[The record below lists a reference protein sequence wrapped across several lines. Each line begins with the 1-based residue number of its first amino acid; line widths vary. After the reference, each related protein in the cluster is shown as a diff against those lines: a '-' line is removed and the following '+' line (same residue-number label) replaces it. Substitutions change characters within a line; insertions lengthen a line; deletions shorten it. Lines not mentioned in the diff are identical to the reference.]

1 MRNYEKQRGGLRR
14 NLYRNNALRVLGDT
28 RLHLFRMEYD
38 DSTDHLRFWYVGLA
52 HDLQRPA
59 GALTADFYQYAEN
72 YMRHVEEEDEEDK
85 DESSPFLTRSKAK
98 TLSDVKVKMGMDEVV
113 DEFVPEHEE
122 DANESQG
129 NRRKRTRVA
138 EEEDLV
144 ISKKSKE

>member
-14 NLYRNNALRVLGDT
+14 NLYRNNALRILGDT

-38 DSTDHLRFWYVGLA
+38 DSTGHLRFWYVGLA

-59 GALTADFYQYAEN
+59 GALTADFYQYADN
-72 YMRHVEEEDEEDK
+72 YMRHVEEEEDEEK

-98 TLSDVKVKMGMDEVV
+98 TLSDVKVKMEV
-113 DEFVPEHEE
+113 DEFVPEEE
-122 DANESQG
+122 DANELEET
-129 NRRKRTRVA
+129 RKRARVA

-144 ISKKSKE
+144 VSKKSKE

>member
-14 NLYRNNALRVLGDT
+14 NLYRNNALRILGDT

-38 DSTDHLRFWYVGLA
+38 DSTGHLRFWYVGLA

-59 GALTADFYQYAEN
+59 GALTADFYQYADN
-72 YMRHVEEEDEEDK
+72 YMRHVEEEEDEDK

-98 TLSDVKVKMGMDEVV
+98 TLSDVKVKMEV
-113 DEFVPEHEE
+113 DEFVPEEE
-122 DANESQG
+122 DANELEET
-129 NRRKRTRVA
+129 RKRARVA

-144 ISKKSKE
+144 VSKKSKE